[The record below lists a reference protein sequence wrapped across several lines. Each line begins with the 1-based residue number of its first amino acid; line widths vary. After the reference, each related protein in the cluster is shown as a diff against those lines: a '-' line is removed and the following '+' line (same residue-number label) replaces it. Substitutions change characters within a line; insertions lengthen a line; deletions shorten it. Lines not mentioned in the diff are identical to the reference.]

1 MKATGTNPRPFVP
14 MKADSPHL
22 KRFLEEA
29 KRAAEY
35 RQIKGYTDTHRTLV
49 VTCEAKS
56 NQSFTVG
63 K

>member
-1 MKATGTNPRPFVP
+1 MKATVPNPRPFVP

-35 RQIKGYTDTHRTLV
+35 QQIKGYSERNKQV
-49 VTCEAKS
+49 NK
-56 NQSFTVG
+56 
-63 K
+63 

>member
-1 MKATGTNPRPFVP
+1 MKATGINPRPFVP

-35 RQIKGYTDTHRTLV
+35 QQIKG
-49 VTCEAKS
+49 
-56 NQSFTVG
+56 FTERERKVN